1 MNTHQKAFFTC
12 VVTLGLA
19 AAAFSAPA
27 PVAKVAAPIELPRA
41 TVIGHRAPEV
51 SLAPALVIGHRD
63 SVMLAS
69 NTGKKNVVA

>member
-1 MNTHQKAFFTC
+1 
-12 VVTLGLA
+12 
-19 AAAFSAPA
+19 
-27 PVAKVAAPIELPRA
+27 VAKVAAPIELPRA

-63 SVMLAS
+63 SAMLAS